1 MTPGILSSS
10 LCPFWSSVPVS
21 ESKQSL
27 TDGTPASDSIDEKVF
42 DDVSPDD
49 FLEKPQNEFTVEI
62 GEATGS
68 IEDLC
73 PGLLIQE
80 GLYQYL
86 VRIP

>member
-1 MTPGILSSS
+1 M
-10 LCPFWSSVPVS
+10 S

-73 PGLLIQE
+73 PWIIDTGRIISVS
-80 GLYQYL
+80 GANPL
-86 VRIP
+86 VPDV